1 MFSCP
6 TYLLGGQYTSLRQM
20 MFQPNFRYHVR
31 VNLSHWP
38 CLGSWASSR
47 LRTAHS
53 IMLSGI
59 RSIQT
64 PIFRVCFYFV
74 CPAEVI
80 MFFFLPPAGMAGPID
95 QQFHASSH
103 QITTSSTAAKPMFEH
118 IGRLHV
124 ERSSF
129 NYSDGLQY
137 NYNYDHRK

>member
-80 MFFFLPPAGMAGPID
+80 MFFF
-95 QQFHASSH
+95 FASSWH
-103 QITTSSTAAKPMFEH
+103 GGSDRSTIPRIISSNNH
-118 IGRLHV
+118 IVHGSEAHV
-124 ERSSF
+124 RAHRPTPRRAEF
-129 NYSDGLQY
+129 LQLF
-137 NYNYDHRK
+137 RWLAVQLQL